1 MIDDTKHR
9 QFRQIIAD
17 NYDRVY
23 NVVYRLLGD
32 SEEAADLTQ
41 DTFVNAYRAWE
52 SFRGDAQVYTW
63 LYRIAVNLT
72 KNRLERQGR
81 ISRAEGA
88 SLDAPLDGDEQSE
101 LFVQVHDLSLA
112 PEKLAEN
119 RELQQYLANCVDRLR
134 HDYREVIVL
143 RDYQGFSYNEM
154 ADILDC
160 SLQAVKSRLF
170 RARSSLRDKLET
182 YLNPDV

>member
-1 MIDDTKHR
+1 MNEHTK
-9 QFRQIIAD
+9 QELFRRIIAD

-23 NVVYRLLGD
+23 NVVYRLLSD
-32 SEEAADLTQ
+32 PEEAADLTQ
-41 DTFVNAYRAWE
+41 DTFVNAYRAWDA
-52 SFRGDAQVYTW
+52 FRGESQVYTW

-81 ISRAEGA
+81 INRAEGA
-88 SLDAPLDGDEQSE
+88 SLDAPLEGDEQNE
-101 LFVQVHDLSLA
+101 LYVQIHDSSLA

-119 RELQQYLANCVDRLR
+119 RELQQYLAHCVARLR

-170 RARSSLRDKLET
+170 RARSALRDKLEL